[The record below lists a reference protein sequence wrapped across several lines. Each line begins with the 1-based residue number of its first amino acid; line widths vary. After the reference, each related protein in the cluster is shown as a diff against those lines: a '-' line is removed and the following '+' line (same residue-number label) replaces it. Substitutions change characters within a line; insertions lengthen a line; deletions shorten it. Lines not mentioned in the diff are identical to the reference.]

1 MFIANEYCDVYREEG
16 DQDYSEYDSVPD
28 SSASLV
34 YKNAP
39 IHITPYRPRYSET
52 AREGGQQ
59 TRHVANTRRDI
70 VLMEGDE
77 VRISGGRAF
86 IVKSVELTRGIFT
99 ANSIIYELIEH
110 TPDSRTA
117 RP

>member
-1 MFIANEYCDVYREEG
+1 MFVANEYCDVYREQH
-16 DQDYSEYDSVPD
+16 DQDYSEYDSSVN
-28 SSASLV
+28 SEASLV
-34 YKNAP
+34 YRNAP
-39 IHITPYRPRYSET
+39 IHITPYRPVFSDT

-59 TRHVANTRRDI
+59 TRHVANTRRDV

-86 IVKSVELTRGIFT
+86 LVKSVEVTRGIFT
-99 ANSIIYELIEH
+99 SNSIIYELIEH
-110 TPDSRTA
+110 MPDSRTA